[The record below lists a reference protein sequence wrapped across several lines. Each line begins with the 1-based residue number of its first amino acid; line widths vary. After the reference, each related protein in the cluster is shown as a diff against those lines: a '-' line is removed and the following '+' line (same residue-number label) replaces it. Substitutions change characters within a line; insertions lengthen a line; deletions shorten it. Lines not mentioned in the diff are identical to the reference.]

1 MELQSRTGCWN
12 RQRTVV
18 LNVCTVLLEGGPT
31 LDDLTETLRQVLL
44 RLHLQS
50 PKRWRQPMCV
60 HSGILSLLRHL
71 DKTEGNSSHRS
82 GVRRSA
88 TPPPSRQTNRALRAQ
103 KATLAGGGKE
113 GEGSNLWSHL
123 QWESRQTE
131 HPNAKQRCTAKYTQR
146 LGLYLKLPLT
156 LSIGSCYFCYSNF
169 GVVDIVL
176 RVGVGGG
183 GIDYISPVSF
193 FNNLFQN
200 ECVYPCWC
208 YVVWSLGKWGY

>member
-1 MELQSRTGCWN
+1 MVDPLLMISLKPWGRFFCGYTCKVQS
-12 RQRTVV
+12 
-18 LNVCTVLLEGGPT
+18 
-31 LDDLTETLRQVLL
+31 D
-44 RLHLQS
+44 
-50 PKRWRQPMCV
+50 
-60 HSGILSLLRHL
+60 
-71 DKTEGNSSHRS
+71 EGNRCASTLVFCPCCATWTRLKATVRI
-82 GVRRSA
+82 GVVWEGPPPP
-88 TPPPSRQTNRALRAQ
+88 PPPSRQTNRALRAQ

-183 GIDYISPVSF
+183 VDYISPVSF